1 MHLGVDVPRVSIV
14 VYVAASILTGF
25 AVSVSGAIGY
35 VGLLVPHA
43 MRMIFGS
50 DHRMLLPA
58 SALGGA
64 IALVIADTLA
74 RTAVA
79 PSELPVGA
87 VTAIG
92 RRALLYLLA
101 QQGSR
106 VSTPLRTPMPSSPNS
121 SDQPRGNPDVRL
133 SVEQASY
140 VYAPNPSQA
149 PLFTLEA
156 LSFQAK
162 PGEIVS
168 ILGPNASGKS
178 TLLKLIS
185 GALEPLSGRVF
196 LNGFPTHSLAP
207 KIRAQRIALVQQE
220 SRLLFPSRVWEF
232 VLQGRHAHGRGLRF
246 ESEDDISIAKNALAQ
261 VGASHLTDRW
271 MDQISGGEK
280 QRVILARALSQ
291 QPLLLLLDE
300 PTLHLD
306 IGAQVDLLESLRRLA
321 AENRYTVLVVTHE
334 LNLTGE
340 YADQVVLLQKG
351 KCLRVGSPASVFQKD
366 LLEHVFQAPLNVE
379 MTSSGRPRVTLFD
392 KT

>member
-1 MHLGVDVPRVSIV
+1 M
-14 VYVAASILTGF
+14 
-25 AVSVSGAIGY
+25 
-35 VGLLVPHA
+35 
-43 MRMIFGS
+43 
-50 DHRMLLPA
+50 
-58 SALGGA
+58 
-64 IALVIADTLA
+64 
-74 RTAVA
+74 
-79 PSELPVGA
+79 
-87 VTAIG
+87 
-92 RRALLYLLA
+92 
-101 QQGSR
+101 
-106 VSTPLRTPMPSSPNS
+106 STPTRTPLPSSSNF

-162 PGEIVS
+162 PGEIVA

-178 TLLKLIS
+178 TLLKLIA
-185 GALEPLSGRVF
+185 GTLQPLSGRIF
-196 LNGFPTHSLAP
+196 LNGFPTYSLAP
-207 KIRAQRIALVQQE
+207 KVRAQRIAMVQQE

-232 VLQGRHAHGRGLRF
+232 VLQGRHSHGRGVRF
-246 ESEDDISIAKNALAQ
+246 ESEDDVTIAQNALAQ
-261 VGASHLTDRW
+261 VGASHLADRW
-271 MDQISGGEK
+271 MDKISGGEK

-340 YADQVVLLQKG
+340 YADQVILLQKG
-351 KCLRVGSPASVFQKD
+351 KCLRVGPPASVFQRD
-366 LLEHVFQAPLNVE
+366 LLEHVVQAPLTVE
-379 MTSSGRPRVTLFD
+379 MTSSGRPRVTLFN
-392 KT
+392 KS